1 MALTPEQNRDEIIAM
16 AREAGLLPDN
26 SHPAPETRAMRQR
39 TNAVQRF
46 AALVAA
52 KEREACAKL
61 IEGMTERKR
70 WLRGGINGEATKP
83 CEYAAA
89 IRERSR
95 P

>member
-1 MALTPEQNRDEIIAM
+1 MTTDEIIAM
-16 AREAGLLPDN
+16 AKEAGLLPDN

-52 KEREACAKL
+52 AEREACAQVCDYY
-61 IEGMTERKR
+61 
-70 WLRGGINGEATKP
+70 ATALDYGSSPYTHSRECKQA
-83 CEYAAA
+83 AAA
-89 IRERSR
+89 IRAKDK

>member
-1 MALTPEQNRDEIIAM
+1 MSRDEIIAM
-16 AREAGLLPDN
+16 AKEAGLLPDN

-52 KEREACAKL
+52 QEREACAQVCEKY
-61 IEGMTERKR
+61 GTSVTTKDC
-70 WLRGGINGEATKP
+70 AT
-83 CEYAAA
+83 A
-89 IRERSR
+89 IRERGK